1 MNNQQRR
8 FPVMNEG
15 FFNTPYCEAVC
26 KVQVHQRHC
35 SECHQDSHYSYEYIK
50 VRPCRNCEKIHT
62 FRWCPMNECKQ
73 CQEKGHLAMDCP
85 QITTRLRGDFY
96 RPKYN
101 NQEENSIANHNLE
114 ENHHYSE
121 ENKNQEWTKIEKKKK
136 KKHCSKCNREEN
148 TRKEHINYNP
158 IETRIVKERID
169 GRDYTQTINDL
180 CRRCLEK
187 FVDNYHAQI
196 KVEKGE
202 YAVPCY
208 NCGKKIQDYRMA
220 APLQVGNDTARH
232 CNFECMYATKLKLY
246 YTEKIKKHDK
256 ETVLRLVVKKTISY
270 CTSGKF
276 RAGDYNIQPQDILEK
291 VSDPIIKKRLKEI
304 YSLGKEDLKEIN
316 SEEEKEEEKEKETPV
331 RIETQN
337 NIQRNRN
344 YQSDIIDKESRI
356 EIQEEFLT
364 KMQEEIKN
372 LKEQIKQHEESSKQ
386 EQKEKEINDNVQETI
401 KNLKEQIQLHK
412 EIQEQQNADLK
423 EARENLQRKEEY
435 YEKKIEILKEEI
447 ELLQESNQ
455 IKEEK
460 ILRLEEESNKPKIT
474 LIPEC
479 EECKTLRKRKIEIED
494 SLDQC
499 YRNLKQQKKYT
510 IGQVIKAN
518 YFLREYR
525 KMKKQKTEDDNLLNQ
540 FLEEMTIDEDTKVL
554 NNTYELSQ
562 IYLPQM
568 NN

>member
-1 MNNQQRR
+1 
-8 FPVMNEG
+8 
-15 FFNTPYCEAVC
+15 
-26 KVQVHQRHC
+26 
-35 SECHQDSHYSYEYIK
+35 
-50 VRPCRNCEKIHT
+50 
-62 FRWCPMNECKQ
+62 
-73 CQEKGHLAMDCP
+73 
-85 QITTRLRGDFY
+85 
-96 RPKYN
+96 
-101 NQEENSIANHNLE
+101 
-114 ENHHYSE
+114 
-121 ENKNQEWTKIEKKKK
+121 
-136 KKHCSKCNREEN
+136 
-148 TRKEHINYNP
+148 
-158 IETRIVKERID
+158 
-169 GRDYTQTINDL
+169 
-180 CRRCLEK
+180 
-187 FVDNYHAQI
+187 
-196 KVEKGE
+196 
-202 YAVPCY
+202 
-208 NCGKKIQDYRMA
+208 
-220 APLQVGNDTARH
+220 
-232 CNFECMYATKLKLY
+232 
-246 YTEKIKKHDK
+246 
-256 ETVLRLVVKKTISY
+256 
-270 CTSGKF
+270 
-276 RAGDYNIQPQDILEK
+276 
-291 VSDPIIKKRLKEI
+291 
-304 YSLGKEDLKEIN
+304 
-316 SEEEKEEEKEKETPV
+316 
-331 RIETQN
+331 
-337 NIQRNRN
+337 
-344 YQSDIIDKESRI
+344 
-356 EIQEEFLT
+356 
-364 KMQEEIKN
+364 MQEEIKN